1 MPPEKKKSRK
11 TKKADGAELSLEEQ
25 YFRTVQEMQGSF
37 DFLKGVLE
45 AFHCRTLLISNSAL
59 ELLSITKVSDPAIG
73 GTYMTLLNT
82 VANIAV
88 AIPKTVVL
96 WLVDVVSFKD
106 CTGVTDFNLDCDN
119 YNELQHYK
127 SLFEHEEL

>member
-1 MPPEKKKSRK
+1 
-11 TKKADGAELSLEEQ
+11 
-25 YFRTVQEMQGSF
+25 
-37 DFLKGVLE
+37 
-45 AFHCRTLLISNSAL
+45 
-59 ELLSITKVSDPAIG
+59 
-73 GTYMTLLNT
+73 MTLLNT

-119 YNELQHYK
+119 YNELQVSCAVDLCVFLCAYICVCLCLHVCLYVWMNGWMY
-127 SLFEHEEL
+127 

>member
-1 MPPEKKKSRK
+1 
-11 TKKADGAELSLEEQ
+11 
-25 YFRTVQEMQGSF
+25 
-37 DFLKGVLE
+37 
-45 AFHCRTLLISNSAL
+45 
-59 ELLSITKVSDPAIG
+59 
-73 GTYMTLLNT
+73 MTLLNT

-119 YNELQHYK
+119 YNELQVSCAVDLCVFMYVYMCV
-127 SLFEHEEL
+127 FESTCMYVWMNGWMY